1 MGRLVCLPQ
10 PTTMTALVLSRG
22 SFHGA
27 PTNAQ
32 PRHNQRSPD
41 GRRTARCSEDQ
52 AHHDHGGTVARRKQR
67 RVQLRSSCTSPAP
80 ALLYRTLL
88 LRAGNSWSRPCGTL
102 PVGLTINTAQL
113 LFNLRPTKCCQN
125 QNCKNDFELIANDHP
140 EDPAACKWSSEGTSL
155 LQIVIGR
162 IRPLENSHPEDP
174 ATWKWSS
181 GGSGHLEM
189 IMQRVRPLA
198 NDHPEDPAN
207 CKW

>member
-88 LRAGNSWSRPCGTL
+88 LRLGTADPDLAGPCPWGSPSTPPNCFLISDRPNAAK
-102 PVGLTINTAQL
+102 VKTARMIL
-113 LFNLRPTKCCQN
+113 
-125 QNCKNDFELIANDHP
+125 
-140 EDPAACKWSSEGTSL
+140 SS
-155 LQIVIGR
+155 LQMIIRR
-162 IRPLENSHPEDP
+162 I
-174 ATWKWSS
+174 
-181 GGSGHLEM
+181 
-189 IMQRVRPLA
+189 RPLA
-198 NDHPEDPAN
+198 NDHPKGPAS
-207 CKW
+207 CK